1 MSRATPSQVIE
12 AFGREGFDFAGKA
25 DNGWFRVT
33 GRLFSDVTPEGV
45 PCEIELDPNFFELP
59 RVRLLEIP
67 SHLPAAVPHL
77 NANGGLCYIANGTVT
92 LDIFDPI
99 GQSLACL
106 RQAQHVFDRIMRGE
120 MLEDLAE
127 EFYAYWNGA
136 YCLSDLDGSAQGRQE
151 CFIVDGNERPI
162 WFVTNNLARTKKKA
176 ELLGFIP
183 TDKTTPTYRI
193 KTTAQPRPVPGVWP
207 PTTVSSLLTWQ
218 SQLDRRCRRS
228 IHRRIL
234 QGERDRLNALLILI
248 DSPKMTYAFGV
259 IYARDE
265 RVPKVK
271 LADRRDRT
279 PGLEILPFSV
289 FRIDER
295 YIAERNIPGRS
306 TLAGRA
312 IALIGC
318 GTIGG
323 FLAEMLVKAGAG
335 TQGGTLKLIDF
346 DTLVP
351 QNLGRHRLGFP
362 SLLHRKSVAM
372 ADELRRLAP
381 GVSIEAV
388 TLDAREIDLSDQHL
402 LIDATGEE
410 SLGHWLANYYPR
422 PTQVL
427 SVWIEGP
434 GVAVRTLLR
443 TAQGGCY
450 RCLWEFTR
458 RGEMCS
464 TTEPLPNIL
473 AGHGCEGLYVPFGA
487 SVSIQASSLGVE
499 AALDWANGIVSPALR
514 TRVLDRD
521 FTQATLDGDLPIER
535 GCPACQ

>member
-1 MSRATPSQVIE
+1 M
-12 AFGREGFDFAGKA
+12 
-25 DNGWFRVT
+25 
-33 GRLFSDVTPEGV
+33 
-45 PCEIELDPNFFELP
+45 
-59 RVRLLEIP
+59 
-67 SHLPAAVPHL
+67 
-77 NANGGLCYIANGTVT
+77 
-92 LDIFDPI
+92 
-99 GQSLACL
+99 
-106 RQAQHVFDRIMRGE
+106 
-120 MLEDLAE
+120 
-127 EFYAYWNGA
+127 
-136 YCLSDLDGSAQGRQE
+136 
-151 CFIVDGNERPI
+151 DGNGRPI

-176 ELLGFIP
+176 ELLGFTP
-183 TDKTTPTYRI
+183 TDRTTSTYRI

-218 SQLDRRCRRS
+218 SQLDRRCRRR

-248 DSPKMTYAFGV
+248 DSPKMTYGIGV
-259 IYARDE
+259 IYERDE
-265 RVPKVK
+265 RLSKVK
-271 LADRRDRT
+271 FADRRDRT
-279 PGLEILPFSV
+279 LGLEVLPFSV

-295 YIAERNIPGRS
+295 YIAQRNIPGRS
-306 TLAGRA
+306 TLAGRT

-346 DTLVP
+346 DTLFP

-362 SLLHRKSVAM
+362 SLLQRKSVAM

-388 TLDAREIDLSDQHL
+388 TLDAREVDLSDQHL

-410 SLGHWLANYYPR
+410 SFGHWLANYYPR

-458 RGEMCS
+458 RGERCS
-464 TTEPLPNIL
+464 TKEPLPNIL
-473 AGHGCEGLYVPFGA
+473 AGQGCEGLYVPFGA
-487 SVSIQASSLGVE
+487 SASIQASSLGVD

-521 FTQATLDGDLPIER
+521 FTQATPDGDLPIER

>member
-1 MSRATPSQVIE
+1 MSRATPNQVIE

-25 DNGWFRVT
+25 DNGWFRVS
-33 GRLFSDVTPEGV
+33 GRLFSGAKPDGV

-67 SHLPAAVPHL
+67 THLPGAVPHL
-77 NANGGLCYIANGTVT
+77 NAKGMLCYIASGTVT
-92 LDIFDPI
+92 LDIFDPV

-106 RQAQHVFDRIMRGE
+106 RQAQLVFDRIMRGE
-120 MLEDLAE
+120 MVEDLAE

-136 YCLSDLDGSAQGRQE
+136 YCLSDLDGNAQGRKE
-151 CFIVDGNERPI
+151 CFVVDGNERPI

-176 ELLGFIP
+176 ELLGFNP
-183 TDKTTPTYRI
+183 TDRTTPTYSI
-193 KTTAQPRPVPGVWP
+193 KTTAQPRPVPGAWP
-207 PTTVSSLLTWQ
+207 PKTVSELLSWQ
-218 SQLDRRCRRS
+218 GQLDRRCRRS
-228 IHRRIL
+228 IHRRVQ

-259 IYARDE
+259 IYERDARI
-265 RVPKVK
+265 PKVK

-279 PGLEILPFSV
+279 LGLSVLPFAV

-295 YIAERNIPGRS
+295 YIAERNIPSRN
-306 TLAGRA
+306 TLAGKA

-362 SLLHRKSVAM
+362 SLLQKKAVAM
-372 ADELRRLAP
+372 ADELERLAP
-381 GVSIEAV
+381 GVSIEAI
-388 TLDAREIDLSDQHL
+388 TLDARDVDLSDQHL
-402 LIDATGEE
+402 LLDATGEE
-410 SLGHWLANYYPR
+410 ALGHWLADYYPR
-422 PTQVL
+422 PTQML

-434 GVAVRTLLR
+434 GVAVRSLLR

-450 RCLWEFTR
+450 RCLWHFTR

-464 TTEPLPNIL
+464 TSEPLPNVL
-473 AGHGCEGLYVPFGA
+473 AGHGCEGLYVPFSASA
-487 SVSIQASSLGVE
+487 SVQAASLGLD
-499 AALDWANGIVSPALR
+499 AALDWVNDIASPALR
-514 TRVLDRD
+514 TRILDST
-521 FTQATLDGDLPIER
+521 FTQATPDGELPIEP

>member
-25 DNGWFRVT
+25 DNGWFRVS

-45 PCEIELDPNFFELP
+45 PCEIKLDPNFFELP

-77 NANGGLCYIANGTVT
+77 NANGVLCYIANGTVT

-120 MLEDLAE
+120 MVEDLAE

-136 YCLSDLDGSAQGRQE
+136 YCLTDLEGSAQGRQE

-162 WFVTNNLARTKKKA
+162 WFVTDNLARTKKKA
-176 ELLGFIP
+176 ELLGFTP
-183 TDKTTPTYRI
+183 TDRTTPTYRI

-259 IYARDE
+259 IYERDE
-265 RVPKVK
+265 QVPKVK
-271 LADRRDRT
+271 FADRRDRT
-279 PGLEILPFSV
+279 LGLPVLPFAV

-295 YIAERNIPGRS
+295 YIAERNIPGRT
-306 TLAGRA
+306 TLAGKV

-335 TQGGTLKLIDF
+335 TQGGKLKLIDF
-346 DTLVP
+346 DTLLP
-351 QNLGRHRLGFP
+351 QNVGRHRLGFP
-362 SLLHRKSVAM
+362 SLLQNKAVAM

-388 TLDAREIDLSDQHL
+388 TLDARDVDLSDQHL

-410 SLGHWLANYYPR
+410 SLGHWLADYYPR

-458 RGEMCS
+458 RREMCS

-473 AGHGCEGLYVPFGA
+473 AGHGCEGLYVPFSA
-487 SVSIQASSLGVE
+487 SVSIQAASLGVD
-499 AALDWANGIVSPALR
+499 AALDWANDIVSPALR
-514 TRVLDRD
+514 TRVLDRE
-521 FTQATLDGDLPIER
+521 FTQATPDGELPIER